1 MDIKLK
7 VLLATLVVIGLLL
20 VPCPQYA
27 DANGWLPGWSK
38 RIQFTIDH
46 NDIDAPLTWFPV
58 RLHLSAASNED
69 TEEQTEVG
77 GGGYPLYSLIPR
89 VGHKLTI
96 SNRTVT
102 KLSFKLEKGGAPSGD
117 VTFAIRKTSNDAV
130 IVSKVWGNAN
140 ALALTPA
147 WKEATFDTP
156 TNVNEEV
163 YLSCEFSGGDGANRV
178 FVSYENSDV
187 KGSENLA
194 YYYNGNW
201 VNVSIY
207 DCAYK
212 YTYVPD
218 VTCVFD
224 ELGANSLK
232 IAFTKD
238 DGTTELY
245 GEVEMWDNGTEEA
258 DIWVSRDG
266 WNISNST
273 DTTGYLYY
281 DNTHADN
288 DAYIGVKNST
298 PAQSV
303 WDDNFKLVTH
313 MDDGADTSGIYDS
326 TSNNND
332 GTKKGANEPIET
344 SLGEI
349 ADAQEYD
356 GVDDHIIVSHHSSLA
371 ITGDLTIEVWVYPH
385 AYKDDVN
392 RESDF
397 VVKRNTDNDRE
408 YEFRFSTVNQ
418 GHTQFLDDNDNPESD
433 TQVPLNEWG
442 YVVVSRDVDGNVVF
456 YLNDAT
462 DGSAA
467 SSGACGGTTED
478 VCLGKREDSALR
490 KFDGVMDEIRV
501 SNMVRTAAW
510 IKASYES
517 ERDDLITWGSEQTR
531 ERSWG
536 YIIG

>member
-27 DANGWLPGWSK
+27 DASGWLPGWGK

-224 ELGANSLK
+224 ELGANSKK

-245 GEVEMWDNGTEEA
+245 GEIEKWDNGNEEA
-258 DIWVSRDG
+258 EIWVSRDG
-266 WNISNST
+266 WAIASAS
-273 DTTGYLYY
+273 DTVGYLYY
-281 DNTHADN
+281 DSTHADN

-303 WDDNFKLVTH
+303 WDANFVGVWH
-313 MDDGADTSGIYDS
+313 MDDGADTSGVYDS

-332 GTKKGANEPIET
+332 GTKKGAAEPALTT
-344 SLGEI
+344 SGYI
-349 ADAQEYD
+349 ANAQEFDGADDYVGILDADGISTDTDRTMTFSAWFNLAKSAAPSQCIFDKMDEYALFYD
-356 GVDDHIIVSHHSSLA
+356 RNNNLKMNFASYGA
-371 ITGDLTIEVWVYPH
+371 
-385 AYKDDVN
+385 
-392 RESDF
+392 
-397 VVKRNTDNDRE
+397 NTD
-408 YEFRFSTVNQ
+408 FGGALALSTWHHVVVIWNQ
-418 GHTQFLDDNDNPESD
+418 TANTLDAWTNG
-433 TQVPLNEWG
+433 TQVLTSSAYADPSTDSFNPLEFGGQFTHGSGHWA
-442 YVVVSRDVDGNVVF
+442 DGII
-456 YLNDAT
+456 
-462 DGSAA
+462 
-467 SSGACGGTTED
+467 
-478 VCLGKREDSALR
+478 
-490 KFDGVMDEIRV
+490 DEIRI
-501 SNMVRTAAW
+501 SNIGRTAAW
-510 IKASYES
+510 VEASYES
-517 ERDDLITWGSEQTR
+517 ERDDLITWGSEETR

>member
-332 GTKKGANEPIET
+332 GTKIGAAEPAVT
-344 SLGEI
+344 TGKI
-349 ADAQEYD
+349 ANAQDFDGTNDLVAFTMSDFDVFTVSMWFKRDATRNSATQGTEVVCHKDTGTD
-356 GVDDHIIVSHHSSLA
+356 GF
-371 ITGDLTIEVWVYPH
+371 WVGWH
-385 AYKDDVN
+385 KDDNELRFASNHGNIKTSRTTWTAGVWYRVTVVQEDASTAYIYVN
-392 RESDF
+392 GAEDGSGDNGYNGYESVDF
-397 VVKRNTDNDRE
+397 SVGARN
-408 YEFRFSTVNQ
+408 F
-418 GHTQFLDDNDNPESD
+418 
-433 TQVPLNEWG
+433 
-442 YVVVSRDVDGNVVF
+442 
-456 YLNDAT
+456 AT
-462 DGSAA
+462 DMQWFPGLIDEARKSNTNLSAA
-467 SSGACGGTTED
+467 WD
-478 VCLGKREDSALR
+478 
-490 KFDGVMDEIRV
+490 
-501 SNMVRTAAW
+501 
-510 IKASYES
+510 KASYES
-517 ERDDLITWGSEQTR
+517 ERDDLITWGSEETR